1 VPRFG
6 LRIVVLGLALILPIR
21 VSAAEVVVFAAASLA
36 DALKEVG
43 GRYEA
48 VAADRLVFNFGA
60 SSDLARQI
68 KAGAPADVFFSAD
81 VAQMDGLEKEGLVRR
96 GDRVDVLSNKLVA
109 IVPLSSKLTI
119 NATHDLLAVR
129 HLALAN
135 PETVPAGVYARKY
148 LESIGLWEQLQA
160 KVVPTLDVR
169 AALAAVEAAH
179 ADAGMVYRTDAT
191 ISKRV
196 RVAFEVPR
204 EKGPPIVY
212 PLAPI
217 ARSRNAA
224 AGALV
229 RHLVGPEA
237 IAVYKRFG
245 FIVLAAAAA
254 VPRP

>member
-1 VPRFG
+1 MRTF
-6 LRIVVLGLALILPIR
+6 ILGLALILPTR
-21 VSAAEVVVFAAASLA
+21 AVAAEVVVFAAASLT

-43 GRYEA
+43 ARYEA
-48 VAADRLVFNFGA
+48 LAPDRVIFNFGA

-81 VAQMDGLEKEGLVRR
+81 VAHMDGLEKEGLVQHD
-96 GDRVDVLSNKLVA
+96 DRVDVLSNTLVA
-109 IVPLSSKLTI
+109 IVPLNSKLTI
-119 NATHDLLAVR
+119 NAAHDLLAVK

-148 LESIGLWEQLQA
+148 LESIGLWERLVP

-169 AALAAVEAAH
+169 AALAAVEAEH
-179 ADAGMVYRTDAT
+179 ADAGIVYRTDAT

-196 RVAFEVPR
+196 HVAFEVPR
-204 EKGPPIVY
+204 EKGPPILY

-217 ARSRNAA
+217 VRSRNAEA

-229 RHLVGPEA
+229 RHLVGSDA

-245 FIVLAAAAA
+245 FVVLVAGAAA
-254 VPRP
+254 PRP